1 MTYRDLT
8 AEELR
13 RIEALKRDIEVYRA
27 SISMAEMEISRIEF
41 QREKE
46 AMDDFMNSLGGDLDA
61 ELAF

>member
-1 MTYRDLT
+1 MTYRDFT

-13 RIEALKRDIEVYRA
+13 RIENLKNDIEVYRA

-41 QREKE
+41 LRKKE

>member
-1 MTYRDLT
+1 MTYRDFT

-13 RIEALKRDIEVYRA
+13 RIENLKKDIEVYRA

-41 QREKE
+41 LRKKE